1 MIPFRAN
8 LLYPFQYEAP
18 RIPHNEKRPHQ
29 FFYLFFEILVIVQ
42 GGKNMLGELAM
53 DNLVIMSAFDNLMKV
68 LETLLKEGRVL
79 LFVNFWCSLLFQL
92 YSIVKLTSKQNW
104 DIPLNF
110 GFLN

>member
-29 FFYLFFEILVIVQ
+29 FFILFFEILVIVQ
-42 GGKNMLGELAM
+42 GGKNMLEELAM

-68 LETLLKEGRVL
+68 LETLLNEGITVCKFLVL
-79 LFVNFWCSLLFQL
+79 LISSNCIQL
-92 YSIVKLTSKQNW
+92 
-104 DIPLNF
+104 
-110 GFLN
+110 